1 MEPPKLRSPRPR
13 SGRSHRPHDNK
24 WTKPNA
30 TSRNDYISTKQD
42 SNRPRMGRRT
52 HGTKRYKMQN
62 SQERRPWIRPPP
74 DHHDTQ
80 PKTRNK
86 HTDSYIQLRQDG
98 LEQDEGQAGRIPPKN
113 HHREYPT
120 NTDIGRST

>member
-1 MEPPKLRSPRPR
+1 
-13 SGRSHRPHDNK
+13 
-24 WTKPNA
+24 
-30 TSRNDYISTKQD
+30 
-42 SNRPRMGRRT
+42 MGRRT

-113 HHREYPT
+113 NHREHPT
-120 NTDIGRST
+120 NTDIGRSTGKGHNRGHKESNPMLNPTEGNMPIQQKMVERRSDGKTKRSK